1 MKLKVHTRL
10 GVSAEGRLPWFLAL
24 VLVLLL
30 VGAFNSGW
38 LAAQEVE
45 ADGDGVESAAGSE
58 LAIDAMLGEDA
69 EILAGR
75 GYAYDPGDRRDPF
88 KSLLVVAERPTL
100 NGPRPDGIP
109 GLLIDEVV
117 LSGIF
122 ATRDGYVAQVQAADK
137 QKSYLVKVGDELFD
151 GDVLRITRNEVVF
164 KQDVQDPTALKPF
177 REVAKSLNP

>member
-1 MKLKVHTRL
+1 MRL
-10 GVSAEGRLPWFLAL
+10 QVTDSSAVRGAECFQWLTLAA
-24 VLVLLL
+24 LLL
-30 VGAFNSGW
+30 VLAFIPAS
-38 LAAQEVE
+38 LLAQE
-45 ADGDGVESAAGSE
+45 AGANNRDAGTGGE
-58 LAIDAMLGEDA
+58 LAIDAMLDEDE

-75 GYAYDPGDRRDPF
+75 GYTYDPGDRRDPF

-100 NGPRPDGIP
+100 EGPRPDGIP

-122 ATRDGYVAQVQAADK
+122 ATRDGYVAQVQAADR
-137 QKSYLVKVGDELFD
+137 QKGYLIKVGDELFD

-164 KQDVQDPTALKPF
+164 KQDVLDPTALKPF